1 MATNQEVRNQDELT
15 KGAKLYKDTVVG
27 TAKAFKEQGQEV
39 KKMLSTFDSIT
50 DSISEIVTSFDDIGE
65 STFLIMDN
73 TKTLQKQIAKVA
85 KTNKDQA
92 VVLNSHLKAYQ
103 GALATA
109 KKLDAQAK
117 LLLGPLEKAK
127 GFMEGMFGQTL
138 SEAMGLS
145 QIFDDLNEQVK
156 KTFLNLPFV
165 EKLKQ
170 GIEDTVAGA
179 QAAFSEM
186 GGVKMEETIE
196 GAAEGADKVAKASKD
211 ASKSTKEVTKG
222 AGEQLDLFT
231 ESEKK
236 TKDKAKN
243 IEAGK
248 LQMMALGAA
257 ALLTVA
263 YVASIVKS
271 AVELRKELGISVMEA
286 SKLTKQ
292 SQILSFQ
299 FALLGVSGD
308 EIKSA
313 QIAIRE
319 ELGGTVKESKNFL
332 GNLINTSVQIGMS
345 ASDLIVM
352 RENMRAIGGLSQD
365 QADALIMSTRELA
378 LQNKVI
384 PSKVFADVTEDA
396 EFFANYAKDG
406 GKNLLDAAVAAR
418 KLGSNLAITAK
429 VADSLL
435 DFESSVNAEMEAS
448 VLLGRDLNLDM
459 ARRAVLNDD
468 MLTVQKEVL
477 RVVGTAAEFDKLN
490 VIEKK
495 KLAAAIGLSTSEL
508 LTQVKAAERKKIL
521 DDDSLTTQQ
530 KIESGMVS
538 MSDLIEKGINKF
550 MMTFGDSL
558 SMIGT
563 TLISVVVPALG
574 AVLGVVGLILLPI
587 TGIASAFNF
596 INDVLGGMPAL
607 FLGAVAGV
615 YGLVSAVRAL
625 KGITAL
631 TAVFQ
636 IFSNAFEKMRNPIG
650 AGILAAA
657 SVLGMFTLATK
668 AMNVGDMHMGGGGA
682 TIMTS
687 GTSGGIFNTRAD
699 DEVNVGPKG
708 FMAQAVTNGM
718 LQVASMQQQGSGEV
732 AGALN
737 RLESGQK
744 QRHLEAQNSR
754 GVLTDQTKR
763 NRPGEVTIA

>member
-1 MATNQEVRNQDELT
+1 MATNQEVRNQNELT
-15 KGAKLYKDTVVG
+15 KGAKLYKDSIVG
-27 TAKAFKEQGQEV
+27 SAKAFKEAGQDV

-50 DSISEIVTSFDDIGE
+50 DSISEIATSFDDIGE

-92 VVLNSHLKAYQ
+92 TVLNAHLKAYQ
-103 GALATA
+103 GALSTA

-117 LLLGPLEKAK
+117 LLLGPLEKAQS
-127 GFMEGMFGQTL
+127 FVEGMFGQTL
-138 SEAMGLS
+138 SDALGLGK
-145 QIFDDLNEQVK
+145 IFDELKDTVK
-156 KTFLNLPFV
+156 DAFLNLDYV
-165 EKLKQ
+165 DNLRK
-170 GIEDTVAGA
+170 GITDTINGA
-179 QAAFSEM
+179 TAAFQEL
-186 GGVKMEETIE
+186 GGVKMDGMEEAAEAAEEVSKSTMTSYDAIGNGNRVANE
-196 GAAEGADKVAKASKD
+196 QARNLAEGA
-211 ASKSTKEVTKG
+211 EG
-222 AGEQLDLFT
+222 AGDMAAAVG
-231 ESEKK
+231 K
-236 TKDKAKN
+236 
-243 IEAGK
+243 GK
-248 LQMMALGAA
+248 LGMLALGAA
-257 ALLTVA
+257 ALATVA
-263 YVASIVKS
+263 YFASIVKG
-271 AVELRKELGISVMEA
+271 AIELRKELGVSVIEA

-319 ELGGTVKESKNFL
+319 ELGGTVDGSRQFL
-332 GNLINTSVQIGMS
+332 SNLINTSAQIGMS

-378 LQNKVI
+378 TQKNVI

-418 KLGSNLAITAK
+418 RLGSNLAITAK

-448 VLLGRDLNLDM
+448 VLLGRDLNLDA
-459 ARRAVLNDD
+459 ARRAALVGDTAKLQEEILKN
-468 MLTVQKEVL
+468 
-477 RVVGTAAEFDKLN
+477 VGTQAEFESLLP
-490 VIEKK
+490 IERE
-495 KLAAAIGLSTSEL
+495 KLAQAMGLSTSEV
-508 LTQVKAAERKKIL
+508 LTQIKAAERQKIL
-521 DDDSLTTQQ
+521 NDDSLTNQQ
-530 KIESGMVS
+530 KMATGLVTV
-538 MSDLIEKGINKF
+538 SDLIGKAISAG
-550 MMTFGDSL
+550 MDSFGGALASIGNL
-558 SMIGT
+558 LIGVVIPALTIVGTIIGT
-563 TLISVVVPALG
+563 ILVP
-574 AVLGVVGLILLPI
+574 I
-587 TGIASAFNF
+587 GIIAEGFNF
-596 INDVLGGMPAL
+596 INEALGGMVGY
-607 FLGAVAGV
+607 LGAAVGLYGILQIKAIATAKASIVGAIGGIFDTFTKYPFGIGIPLAIGTVAGL
-615 YGLVSAVRAL
+615 YSMIS
-625 KGITAL
+625 K
-631 TAVFQ
+631 
-636 IFSNAFEKMRNPIG
+636 
-650 AGILAAA
+650 AGQ
-657 SVLGMFTLATK
+657 S
-668 AMNVGDMHMGGGGA
+668 VGDAHIGGGGA

>member
-1 MATNQEVRNQDELT
+1 MATNQEVRNQNELT
-15 KGAKLYKDTVVG
+15 AKAQKYKDSIVG
-27 TAKAFKEQGQEV
+27 SAKAFKEQGQDV

-50 DSISEIVTSFDDIGE
+50 DSISEIATSFDDIGE

-92 VVLNSHLKAYQ
+92 TVLNSHLKAYQ
-103 GALATA
+103 GALSTA

-117 LLLGPLEKAK
+117 LLLGPLEKAQS
-127 GFMEGMFGQTL
+127 FVEGMFGQTL
-138 SEAMGLS
+138 SDALGLGK
-145 QIFDDLNEQVK
+145 IFDELKDTVK
-156 KTFLNLPFV
+156 EAFLNLDYV
-165 EKLKQ
+165 QNLRK
-170 GIEDTVAGA
+170 GITDTIDGA
-179 QAAFSEM
+179 TAAFQEM
-186 GGVKMEETIE
+186 GGVKMDGVEE
-196 GAAEGADKVAKASKD
+196 AAEAAEQVANSSQLSMDFIYGGNKAAKEQARNLSEGAD
-211 ASKSTKEVTKG
+211 G
-222 AGEQLDLFT
+222 AGDIT
-231 ESEKK
+231 
-236 TKDKAKN
+236 DAAK
-243 IEAGK
+243 AGK
-248 LQMMALGAA
+248 LQMLALGAA
-257 ALLTVA
+257 ALATVA
-263 YVASIVKS
+263 YFASIVKG
-271 AVELRKELGISVMEA
+271 AIELRKELGVSVMEA

-292 SQILSFQ
+292 SQILSLQ

-319 ELGGTVKESKNFL
+319 ELGGTVDGSRQFL
-332 GNLINTSVQIGMS
+332 SNLINTSAQIGMS

-365 QADALIMSTRELA
+365 QADALIISTRELA
-378 LQNKVI
+378 TQKNVI

-418 KLGSNLAITAK
+418 QLGSNLAITAK

-448 VLLGRDLNLDM
+448 VLLGRDLNLDV
-459 ARRAVLNDD
+459 ARRAVLNSD

-477 RVVGTAAEFDKLN
+477 RVVGSMAEFDRLN
-490 VIEKK
+490 VVEKQ
-495 KLAAAIGLSTSEL
+495 KLAAAVGLSTSEL
-508 LTQVKAAERKKIL
+508 LTQVKAAERQKIL
-521 DDDSLTTQQ
+521 NDDSLTIQQ
-530 KIESGMVS
+530 KMETGLVS
-538 MSDLIEKGINKF
+538 MSDLIGKAISAG
-550 MMTFGDSL
+550 MDSFGGALASIGNL
-558 SMIGT
+558 LIGVVIPALTIVGTIIGT
-563 TLISVVVPALG
+563 ILVP
-574 AVLGVVGLILLPI
+574 I
-587 TGIASAFNF
+587 GIIAEGFNF
-596 INDVLGGMPAL
+596 INEALGGMVGYLGAAAGLYGILQIKAIATAKASIIGAIGGIWDTFMKYPFGIGVPLAI
-607 FLGAVAGV
+607 GAVAGL
-615 YGLVSAVRAL
+615 YSMIS
-625 KGITAL
+625 K
-631 TAVFQ
+631 
-636 IFSNAFEKMRNPIG
+636 
-650 AGILAAA
+650 AGQ
-657 SVLGMFTLATK
+657 S
-668 AMNVGDMHMGGGGA
+668 VGDMHVSGNGA

-744 QRHLEAQNSR
+744 QRHLEAQTSR

>member
-1 MATNQEVRNQDELT
+1 MATNQEVRNQDQLT
-15 KGAKLYKDTVVG
+15 EKAKLYKDSIVG
-27 TAKAFKEQGQEV
+27 SAKAFKEQGQDV

-50 DSISEIVTSFDDIGE
+50 DSISEIATSFDDIGD

-73 TKTLQKQIAKVA
+73 TKTLQKQIAKVS
-85 KTNKDQA
+85 KSNKDQA
-92 VVLNSHLKAYQ
+92 TVLNSHLKAYQ

-165 EKLKQ
+165 EKLKK

-378 LQNKVI
+378 TQKNVI

-396 EFFANYAKDG
+396 EFFAKYAKDG
-406 GKNLLDAAVAAR
+406 GKNLLETAVAAR
-418 KLGSNLAITAK
+418 QLGSNLAMVAK
-429 VADSLL
+429 VADSLM

-459 ARRAVLNDD
+459 ARRAVLNSD

-477 RVVGTAAEFDKLN
+477 RVVGSMAEFDRLN
-490 VIEKK
+490 VIEKQ
-495 KLAAAIGLSTSEL
+495 KLAAAVGLSTSEL

-530 KIESGMVS
+530 KLESGLVGI
-538 MSDLIEKGINKF
+538 SDLIGKGINQF
-550 MMTFGDSL
+550 MATFGDSL
-558 SMIGT
+558 AGIGT
-563 TLISVVVPALG
+563 TLISVIMPALG
-574 AVLGVVGLILLPI
+574 TIFTVIGAILIPVA
-587 TGIASAFNF
+587 GIAEAFNMV
-596 INDVLGGMPAL
+596 NDYLGGAL
-607 FLGAVAGV
+607 GSIVGIGAAM
-615 YGLVSAVRAL
+615 YGLVTVYKTL
-625 KGITAL
+625 KGIAAV
-631 TAVFQ
+631 TAVFD
-636 IFSNAFEKMRNPIG
+636 IFRNAFTKGGHPV
-650 AGILAAA
+650 LAL
-657 SVLGMFTLATK
+657 SLATASIIGMMSMAK
-668 AMNVGDMHMGGGGA
+668 KVMNVGDMQMSGGGA

-718 LQVASMQQQGSGEV
+718 LQVASMQQQGSSEV
-732 AGALN
+732 AQAFN
-737 RLESGQK
+737 RFESGQK
-744 QRHLEAQNSR
+744 QRHLEAQTSR

>member
-1 MATNQEVRNQDELT
+1 MATNQEVRNQNELT
-15 KGAKLYKDTVVG
+15 KGAKLYKDIVVG
-27 TAKAFKEQGQEV
+27 SAKAFKEQGQEV

-73 TKTLQKQIAKVA
+73 TKTLQKQIAKVS

-138 SEAMGLS
+138 SETMGLS

-222 AGEQLDLFT
+222 AGEQLNLFT

-236 TKDKAKN
+236 TKEKAKN

-271 AVELRKELGISVMEA
+271 AVELRKELGISVREA

-319 ELGGTVKESKNFL
+319 ELGGTVNESKNFL

-378 LQNKVI
+378 TQKNVI

-396 EFFANYAKDG
+396 EFFAKYAKDG
-406 GKNLLDAAVAAR
+406 GKNLLQTAVAAR
-418 KLGSNLAITAK
+418 QLGSNLAMVAK
-429 VADSLL
+429 VADSLM

-448 VLLGRDLNLDM
+448 VLLGRDLNLDA
-459 ARRAVLNDD
+459 ARRAALVGDTAKLQEEILKN
-468 MLTVQKEVL
+468 
-477 RVVGTAAEFDKLN
+477 VGTQAEFESLLP
-490 VIEKK
+490 IERE
-495 KLAAAIGLSTSEL
+495 KLAQAMGLSTSEV
-508 LTQVKAAERKKIL
+508 LTQVKAAERQKIL
-521 DDDSLTTQQ
+521 NDDSLTTQQ

-550 MMTFGDSL
+550 MTTFGDSL

-574 AVLGVVGLILLPI
+574 AMLTVVGLILIPI
-587 TGIASAFNF
+587 TGIASAFNVV
-596 INDVLGGMPAL
+596 NDILGGMPAL

-650 AGILAAA
+650 AGIFALA
-657 SVLGMFTLATK
+657 SVAGMFTLATK

-763 NRPGEVTIA
+763 NRPGEVVVT

>member
-50 DSISEIVTSFDDIGE
+50 DSISEIATSFDDIGE

-92 VVLNSHLKAYQ
+92 TVLNSHLKAYQ
-103 GALATA
+103 GALSTA

-186 GGVKMEETIE
+186 GGKKMEETIE

-319 ELGGTVKESKNFL
+319 ELGGTVNESKNFL

-396 EFFANYAKDG
+396 EFFAKYAKDG
-406 GKNLLDAAVAAR
+406 GKNLLQTAVAAR
-418 KLGSNLAITAK
+418 QLGSNLAMVAK
-429 VADSLL
+429 VADSLM

-448 VLLGRDLNLDM
+448 VLLGRDLNLDA
-459 ARRAVLNDD
+459 ARRAALVGDTA
-468 MLTVQKEVL
+468 MLQQEILKN
-477 RVVGTAAEFDKLN
+477 VGTQAEFESLLP
-490 VIEKK
+490 IERE
-495 KLAAAIGLSTSEL
+495 KLAQAMGLSTSEV
-508 LTQVKAAERKKIL
+508 LTQIKAAERQKIL
-521 DDDSLTTQQ
+521 NDDSLTNQQ
-530 KIESGMVS
+530 KMATGLVTV
-538 MSDLIEKGINKF
+538 SDLIGKAITAG
-550 MMTFGDSL
+550 MDAFGGTLAS
-558 SMIGT
+558 IGNL
-563 TLISVVVPALG
+563 LIGVVIPALTIVG
-574 AVLGVVGLILLPI
+574 TIIGVILTPI
-587 TGIASAFNF
+587 GIIAEGFNV
-596 INDVLGGMPAL
+596 INEALGGMVGYLGAAVGLYGILQIKAAKTAVSTVVGAIGSIFKTFSNYPFGIGIPMAI
-607 FLGAVAGV
+607 GAVAGL
-615 YGLVSAVRAL
+615 YSMIS
-625 KGITAL
+625 K
-631 TAVFQ
+631 
-636 IFSNAFEKMRNPIG
+636 
-650 AGILAAA
+650 AGQ
-657 SVLGMFTLATK
+657 S
-668 AMNVGDMHMGGGGA
+668 VGDAHISGGGA

-687 GTSGGIFNTRAD
+687 GSSGGIFNTRAD

-718 LQVASMQQQGSGEV
+718 LQVASMQQQGSSEV
-732 AGALN
+732 AQAFN
-737 RLESGQK
+737 RFESGQK
-744 QRHLEAQNSR
+744 QRHLEAQTSR

>member
-1 MATNQEVRNQDELT
+1 MATNQEVRNQNELT
-15 KGAKLYKDTVVG
+15 KGAKLYKDAVVG
-27 TAKAFKEQGQEV
+27 SVKAFKEMGQDT

-50 DSISEIVTSFDDIGE
+50 DSISEIATSFDDIGD

-92 VVLNSHLKAYQ
+92 TVLNSHLKAYQ
-103 GALATA
+103 GALSTA

-138 SEAMGLS
+138 SEALGLGN
-145 QIFDDLNEQVK
+145 IFDDLNDTIK
-156 KTFLNLPFV
+156 DAFLNLDYV
-165 EKLKQ
+165 ENLRK
-170 GIEDTVAGA
+170 GIEDTIDGA
-179 QAAFSEM
+179 TSAFQEM
-186 GGVKMEETIE
+186 GGVKMDGMEEAAEAAEEVSKSTMTSYDAIGNGNRVANE
-196 GAAEGADKVAKASKD
+196 QARKLAEGAD
-211 ASKSTKEVTKG
+211 G
-222 AGEQLDLFT
+222 AGDIA
-231 ESEKK
+231 
-236 TKDKAKN
+236 DAAA
-243 IEAGK
+243 AGK
-248 LQMMALGAA
+248 LQMLALGAA
-257 ALLTVA
+257 ALATVA
-263 YVASIVKS
+263 YFASIVKG
-271 AVELRKELGISVMEA
+271 AIELRKELGLSVIEA

-319 ELGGTVKESKNFL
+319 ELGGTVDGSRQFL
-332 GNLINTSVQIGMS
+332 SNLINTSAQIGMS

-352 RENMRAIGGLSQD
+352 RENMRAIGGFSQD

-378 LQNKVI
+378 TQKNVI

-418 KLGSNLAITAK
+418 QLGSNLAITAK

-459 ARRAVLNDD
+459 ARRAVLNSD

-477 RVVGTAAEFDKLN
+477 RVVGSMAEFDRLN
-490 VIEKK
+490 VIEKQ
-495 KLAAAIGLSTSEL
+495 KLAAAVGLSTSEL

-530 KIESGMVS
+530 KLESGLVGI
-538 MSDLIEKGINKF
+538 SDLIGKGINQF
-550 MMTFGDSL
+550 MATFGDSL
-558 SMIGT
+558 AGIGT
-563 TLISVVVPALG
+563 TLISVIMPALG
-574 AVLGVVGLILLPI
+574 TIFTVIGAILIPVA
-587 TGIASAFNF
+587 GIAEAFNMV
-596 INDVLGGMPAL
+596 NDYLGGAL
-607 FLGAVAGV
+607 GSIVGIGAAM
-615 YGLVSAVRAL
+615 YGLVTVYKTL
-625 KGITAL
+625 KGIAAV
-631 TAVFQ
+631 TAVFD
-636 IFSNAFEKMRNPIG
+636 IFRNAFTKGGHPV
-650 AGILAAA
+650 LAL
-657 SVLGMFTLATK
+657 SLATASIIGMMSMAK
-668 AMNVGDMHMGGGGA
+668 KVMNVGDMQMSGGGA

-718 LQVASMQQQGSGEV
+718 LQVASMQQQGSSEV
-732 AGALN
+732 AQAFN
-737 RLESGQK
+737 RFESGQK
-744 QRHLEAQNSR
+744 QRHLEAQTSR

-763 NRPGEVTIA
+763 NRPGEVVIT